1 MPTSNSPLRSDDADD
16 AGTRSE
22 EVRMRLALEKLGTRS
37 TPPVR
42 NRPGSTKPGG
52 AAGSAHTAPQRRHKF
67 AREGEVPVEHMP
79 PPVRSPGDLQRELT
93 EERASRQRAEQAL
106 AEAQA
111 GISTRQ
117 AALSQSERTARAA
130 REVVEEREAAMAGLR
145 AELQRTA
152 VELETALANKP
163 AVPLKAKGKRG
174 TTAQARAKQ
183 VQAASGV
190 ADPQPVKWWLP
201 LTQPRG

>member
-1 MPTSNSPLRSDDADD
+1 MSTSNSPLRSDDTDD
-16 AGTRSE
+16 AETRSE

-42 NRPGSTKPGG
+42 NRASNARPGG
-52 AAGSAHTAPQRRHKF
+52 AAGSVRTAPQRRHKF

-79 PPVRSPGDLQRELT
+79 PPVRNPGDLQRELT

-106 AEAQA
+106 AEAQT
-111 GISTRQ
+111 GISSLQ

-130 REVVEEREAAMAGLR
+130 REAVEEREAAMTGLR
-145 AELQRTA
+145 AKLQRIV
-152 VELETALANKP
+152 VELEVALASRP
-163 AVPLKAKGKRG
+163 AAPKAKARRG
-174 TTAQARAKQ
+174 TTAQAEARR

-190 ADPQPVKWWLP
+190 TDPQPVKWWLP
-201 LTQPRG
+201 LM